1 MKINRKLLVLTSIL
15 CLLPI
20 FLGLFYWKALPAE
33 IPTHFDFSG
42 QADGYSSKAEAV
54 FFLPLFMVGI
64 HVISIFMTSVSP
76 KSQNI
81 GSKGKILIYWL
92 VPMIA
97 IPVQV
102 ASLLSAMNIISSK
115 ELVIG
120 IGVLLSLLFI
130 VIGNYMPKI
139 KQNYVFGIKLPWTL
153 DNEEN
158 WYKTHRFA
166 GKVWVA
172 CGVLF
177 LLDILFQFAMPYV
190 LVPTFLVMLLAPLV
204 YSYHLYKDS

>member
-1 MKINRKLLVLTSIL
+1 MKINKNLLTLTSL
-15 CLLPI
+15 LLLLPM
-20 FLGLFYWKALPAE
+20 LVGLFYWKALPTS

-42 QADGYSSKAEAV
+42 QADGYSSKVETI
-54 FFLPLFMVGI
+54 FFLPLLMLGI
-64 HVISIFMTSVSP
+64 HVFSIIMTCMSP
-76 KSQNI
+76 KAQNI

-102 ASLLSAMNIISSK
+102 ASLLSAMNVISSK

-120 IGVLLSLLFI
+120 VGVLLSLLFI

-204 YSYHLYKDS
+204 YSYHLYKNS